1 VSRRCLGAAA
11 VAALALACAPPANAP
26 PPRSTL
32 VIGLDVSGSFRQS
45 GHYDEALNFA
55 AFYIYGHLNGL
66 GGLRRSTDVF
76 VGTLGGDRPGEPKTF
91 HPIQDLTGKS
101 VNEIATDLRRWFP
114 EEDPLTDFNAFF
126 DRVAV
131 HVRRQ
136 NLVLAPLSIV
146 MFSDGLP
153 DMPGGRR
160 MTLDSLYG
168 LVDLSPLEYL
178 SRNVTVRLL
187 YAEPGVAQNWER
199 RVKRQRVR
207 FWTQDQAVMPG
218 WRRHLVPGTA
228 PEAQDSLWSW
238 VANIVDFRVRRG
250 RVL

>member
-1 VSRRCLGAAA
+1 MGRRTVVPIGLG
-11 VAALALACAPPANAP
+11 LALLACQPPENAP
-26 PPRSTL
+26 PPRWTL
-32 VIGLDVSGSFRQS
+32 VVGLDVSGSFRQS
-45 GHYDEALNFA
+45 GHFDEALNFA

-66 GGLRRSTDVF
+66 GGLRRATDLF
-76 VGTLGGDRPGEPKTF
+76 VGTLGGERAGEPKTF
-91 HPIQDLTGKS
+91 HPIQDFTGKS

-131 HVRRQ
+131 HVKRQ

-153 DMPGGRR
+153 DVPGGRR
-160 MTLDSLYG
+160 LSADSLYG

-187 YAEPGVAQNWER
+187 YSEPAVAQNWER

-218 WRRHLVPGTA
+218 WRRHLVPGAA

-238 VANIVDFRVRRG
+238 VEKIVDFRVRRG